1 VGLNKIDRITPD
13 KLRPD
18 AKKLLENIGGD
29 NVTILPMSTLTEEG
43 VSQVKE
49 FVSII
54 ISFVSVYLIFVKR
67 PVKSSSI

>member
-1 VGLNKIDRITPD
+1 MGLNKIDRITPD

-54 ISFVSVYLIFVKR
+54 SLSLSLSLSLSR
-67 PVKSSSI
+67 SL